1 MSTSIRRSLTKADC
15 NRIADAFPVPP
26 GIEGRAVRGWRSLFA
41 VHLHRD
47 MGGRTVDQLYWDS
60 AGWYVDVE
68 TLFGAYDEFRVPKML
83 TERAKRSE
91 RPKAS
96 RPSAR
101 RARLI
106 RSLVG

>member
-15 NRIADAFPVPP
+15 KRIADAFPVPP
-26 GIEGRAVRGWRSLFA
+26 GIEGRAVNKWRSLFA
-41 VHLHRD
+41 AHVQHD
-47 MGGRTVDQLYWDS
+47 FGRTIDRLYWDS
-60 AGWYVDVE
+60 ASWFIDPEQV
-68 TLFGAYDEFRVPKML
+68 FGGRDEFRV

-91 RPKAS
+91 QPKAS

>member
-1 MSTSIRRSLTKADC
+1 MSTLIRRSLTKADC
-15 NRIADAFPVPP
+15 KRIADAFPVPP

-47 MGGRTVDQLYWDS
+47 MGDRSVDQLYWDS

-68 TLFGAYDEFRVPKML
+68 THFGPFREFRVSQMV
-83 TERAKRSE
+83 TARAKRSE